1 MKKHVTILLLAIT
14 AILVLPVR
22 AEFDQTHTAFDKIL
36 QANVNAKGVAYA
48 ALKKNPAPLDAYL
61 KSLADVTQPE
71 FGKWNRDQ
79 QLAMLINFYNAATLK
94 LVCDHYPV
102 KSIKD
107 IGGNAGPWKQPVVEL
122 LGKKQT
128 LDYLENNILRP
139 NYNDPRVHF
148 AINCAS
154 IGCPALRNNVFRADK
169 LSSQLDEQTRAFLG
183 DPSKNRVDA
192 KNKTLYLSSI
202 FDWFKSD
209 FVKKSG
215 SVEKFI
221 APYLSAAD
229 RKTVAG
235 GGLSLKYTDYS
246 WNLNK
251 Q

>member
-1 MKKHVTILLLAIT
+1 MKKHITILLLAFT
-14 AILVLPVR
+14 AVLALPAH
-22 AEFDQTHTAFDKIL
+22 AEFDHTHAEFDKIL

-48 ALKKNPAPLDAYL
+48 ALNKNSAPLDAYL
-61 KSLADVTQPE
+61 KKLEEVTQPE
-71 FGKWNRDQ
+71 FEKWNRDQ
-79 QLAMLINFYNAATLK
+79 QFAMLINFYNAATLK
-94 LVCDHYPV
+94 LVSDHYPV

-107 IGGNAGPWKQPVVEL
+107 IGGNAGPWKQPVVKL

-128 LDYLENNILRP
+128 LDHLENNILRP

-169 LSSQLDEQTRAFLG
+169 LAVQLDEQTRAFIN
-183 DPSKNRVDA
+183 DTSKNRVDM

-221 APYLSAAD
+221 APYLNAAD
-229 RKTVAG
+229 RKIVAG
-235 GGLSLKYTDYS
+235 GGLSVKYTDYS